1 MGKNSELYIAPS
13 ILAAD
18 FGHLTDSI
26 KQIESVS
33 DYLHIDVMDGHYVPN
48 ISIGVPVIQS
58 IRSQTSLPFDV
69 HLMITNPLAFIVPFA
84 EAGAD
89 LISFHIETVD
99 DPLEVINRIHA
110 SGKRAGI
117 AIHPDTDMEDA
128 FPYLHAVD
136 LVLVMSVRPGF
147 GGQKFMNE
155 AISRIA
161 SVRERL
167 DSCNET
173 ALLSVDGGIN
183 EMTAPL
189 VTQAGAN
196 HLVMGNSV
204 FGAEDPVEAIRRIR
218 SCVTL

>member
-26 KQIESVS
+26 KQIESIS

-48 ISIGVPVIQS
+48 ISVGVPVIKS
-58 IRSQTSLPFDV
+58 IRSQTNLPFDV
-69 HLMITNPLAFIVPFA
+69 HLMITNPLTFIQTFA

-99 DPLEVINRIHA
+99 DPLEAISQIH
-110 SGKRAGI
+110 SFGKRAGI
-117 AIHPDTDMEDA
+117 AIHPDTDIEKV
-128 FPYLHAVD
+128 FPYLHAVE

-147 GGQKFMNE
+147 GGQRFMNE

-161 SVRERL
+161 LVREKL
-167 DSCNET
+167 DSCKSDV
-173 ALLSVDGGIN
+173 LLSVDGGIS

-189 VTQAGAN
+189 VINAGAN
-196 HLVMGNSV
+196 HLVMGNFI
-204 FGAEDPVEAIRRIR
+204 FGAEDPADAIRRIR